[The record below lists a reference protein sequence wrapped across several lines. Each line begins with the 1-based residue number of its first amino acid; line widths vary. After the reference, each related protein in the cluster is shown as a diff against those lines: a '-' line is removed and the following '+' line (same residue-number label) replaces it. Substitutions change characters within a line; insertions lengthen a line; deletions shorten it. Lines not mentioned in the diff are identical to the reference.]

1 MADPFE
7 NKLVD
12 KRVANRYVRKGVVD
26 DKEYEK
32 YVKAL
37 PDLADQAMP
46 VEASMEDDDLDA
58 LDELDEDEAAG
69 AAAATPEGGTG
80 GGTPP
85 A

>member
-12 KRVANRYVRKGVVD
+12 KRVAHRYVRKGVVD

-32 YVKAL
+32 YVKSL
-37 PDLADQAMP
+37 PDLADQAIP
-46 VEASMEDDDLDA
+46 IEASMDDDDLDA
-58 LDELDEDEAAG
+58 LDELDEDEAPAST
-69 AAAATPEGGTG
+69 AMPEGGTG
-80 GGTPP
+80 GGAP

>member
-12 KRVANRYVRKGVVD
+12 KRVAHRYVRKNVVD
-26 DKEYEK
+26 EKDYEK
-32 YVKAL
+32 YVKSL
-37 PDLADQAMP
+37 PDLADQAVP
-46 VEASMEDDDLDA
+46 IEASIDDDDLDA
-58 LDELDEDEAAG
+58 LDDIDEDEAA
-69 AAAATPEGGTG
+69 PEGGAG

>member
-12 KRVANRYVRKGVVD
+12 KRVAHRYVRKGVVD

-32 YVKAL
+32 YVKSL
-37 PDLADQAMP
+37 PDLADQAVP
-46 VEASMEDDDLDA
+46 IEASIDDDDLDA
-58 LDELDEDEAAG
+58 LDDVEEDHVAA
-69 AAAATPEGGTG
+69 PEGGAG
-80 GGTPP
+80 GGTTP

>member
-12 KRVANRYVRKGVVD
+12 KRVAHRYVRKGVVD

-32 YVKAL
+32 YVKSL
-37 PDLADQAMP
+37 PDLADQAVP
-46 VEASMEDDDLDA
+46 IEASIDDDDLDA
-58 LDELDEDEAAG
+58 LDEVEEDEAA
-69 AAAATPEGGTG
+69 APEGGAG
-80 GGTPP
+80 GGTTP